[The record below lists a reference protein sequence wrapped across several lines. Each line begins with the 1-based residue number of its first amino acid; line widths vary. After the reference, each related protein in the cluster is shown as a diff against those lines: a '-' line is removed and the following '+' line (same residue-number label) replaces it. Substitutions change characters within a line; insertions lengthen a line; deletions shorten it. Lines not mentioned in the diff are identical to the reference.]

1 MVLRYLLPIWTIEWK
16 ALTTCGL
23 ASFRFVDYGSL
34 QGFPLAA
41 TAWVTG
47 NHPRFALP
55 SGSNEQTHTQT
66 CKTSVGRST
75 CCSAAMCVYVYIYIY
90 VHMQTMYSCV
100 FLYIH
105 TDFCATAALACRQC
119 QTSVNLS
126 LRPFIKPSSAKP
138 NVCSP
143 IPKSYITLEV
153 ILTIKEYI

>member
-1 MVLRYLLPIWTIEWK
+1 MARCRVSPWPLLLGLKEIILDSHYRREATNRRIRKHARRVSGDRLAVLLP
-16 ALTTCGL
+16 
-23 ASFRFVDYGSL
+23 
-34 QGFPLAA
+34 
-41 TAWVTG
+41 
-47 NHPRFALP
+47 
-55 SGSNEQTHTQT
+55 
-66 CKTSVGRST
+66 
-75 CCSAAMCVYVYIYIY
+75 CVYMYTYIYIY

-143 IPKSYITLEV
+143 IPKSCITLEV
-153 ILTIKEYI
+153 ILTIKEYIYKSSIPYKVING